1 MLMVIVTWS
10 MLYWAIRSTR
20 PGRASP
26 LVDRHSL
33 MSGAVALI
41 SSKVL
46 KVLSGFA
53 RGSPGPAMPSTVI
66 CGIALATASTFFAA
80 CSGVSRSLTTPGRDS
95 LAQSY
100 LRLQ

>member
-1 MLMVIVTWS
+1 
-10 MLYWAIRSTR
+10 
-20 PGRASP
+20 
-26 LVDRHSL
+26 
-33 MSGAVALI
+33 MSGAAFEI

-53 RGSPGPAMPSTVI
+53 SGSPGPAMPSTVI
-66 CGIALATASTFFAA
+66 CGMAEATARTFFAA
-80 CSGVSRSLTTPGRDS
+80 CSGVNFSLTTPGRDS